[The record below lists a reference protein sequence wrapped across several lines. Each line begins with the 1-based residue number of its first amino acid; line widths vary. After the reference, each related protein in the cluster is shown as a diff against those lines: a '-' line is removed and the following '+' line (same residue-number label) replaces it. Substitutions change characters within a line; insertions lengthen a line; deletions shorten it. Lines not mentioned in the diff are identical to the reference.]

1 MNAPIRLLLLKSAQ
15 FAHTGKYALYGTPPR
30 WHMVHPNKPAPKGAP
45 VAHAPHAAGRHM
57 PATLQPDQ
65 IEALKYPADK
75 AAANKEMAAFN
86 DKHLPDLLAHGA
98 NGDATAILGSSYG
111 VNSHGKKKAHVANY
125 LLAAMGSPHKV
136 APGQGAGEHEAVKAP
151 ASTQPSPEPAGE
163 AHAIKASVSVER
175 YGTAGAKG
183 SAGAG
188 VFFAP
193 NGQATSEY
201 GGELN
206 AFEIPV
212 GTKLFKGES
221 SIDFAEKHGLMDAP
235 DPDVKKITGLSTLA
249 QVMDQAGEI
258 DNDKLYDAF
267 QTVAKRE
274 LEKAGYQGAHW
285 SDEDDLNPEQYQ
297 LWGVKGATGEAKEAA
312 GAVPATALAMP
323 AFHEGKTTTGVVQY
337 YEKVAKKIIDHAEAG
352 NVSVLEG
359 MVDTTKGKTWLG
371 KTENSKL
378 ILALHA
384 KALEHAKGGAALAT
398 DQKDEALQA
407 AVDHLKEDA
416 EQPGMPAGEA
426 AEDKALVEKLEA
438 AQSGVSVASTK
449 LVKDPD
455 VGTHTVVTFSNGATA
470 KIQHLNSS
478 ESLGLP
484 GWHDMDAKA
493 GQSSY
498 LADTKEDAISL
509 LQKKAGAE
517 SPKEGD
523 TKPSADGGT
532 LVLKDGRWHKY
543 VNADESGELP
553 PALVPVAEQAKPA
566 ANQEPVKNGNPA
578 PAPAPKVV
586 IRQPKPAS
594 TLPGDWS
601 GMAVTGLIA
610 NKDPVHGGIVD
621 KNSEGWFA
629 IPNMDGVEPLEGFP
643 SQYAAYVALV
653 VAVQTKLKGKVSAGH
668 SGLLAQIPWEATKV
682 PSTNSNAGSHN
693 PMVDKI
699 KGLAEA
705 GDVAGLEAIYAK
717 KSGSKQTYAIKQA
730 KLAQLAIAALKDAP
744 EPAAA
749 APADKLSQI
758 PWEAM
763 KVAAENSNAKSHNP
777 AVDKIKAMAEA
788 GDTAGLQA
796 IVDAKAGAK
805 QTYAKKQH
813 QLAQLALAALQGD
826 APEAAPSI
834 APASAQEAPAEPD
847 AAEQAATLLQSLTE
861 AANKAGYGVF
871 QHPSKGWLAA
881 GPKGNLKTFANLKQA
896 EDVVAKLADAG
907 LLAHVGATH
916 PYLVHI
922 AGKAPE
928 MVVPA
933 QAAPSLSGVGAYHHL
948 SQADNAEGFPGV
960 KAAAEEW
967 VSANPGK
974 EAELSKELYN
984 LGYASLAQVM
994 HLAAPDVAAKPGKIP
1009 APPAP
1014 LAGKKAKNFIGAAVA
1029 SMPNELDENQKQSIK
1044 ASADKWMSANPGAW
1058 DEINE
1063 ALAVHGLSSL
1073 ANYGPHAGGFEHG
1086 PKNGDTKQGA
1096 DGMLVF
1102 KDGHWHKQ
1110 DQAAA
1115 PEPQAA
1121 PVKKL
1126 SAGQAIKVMASVA
1139 AKTAKGMKGHLKDMA
1154 VAGDVAGLQKFI
1166 ADHPKLPAS
1175 KMVAQSLINALT
1187 GEAGGAPATSVPK
1200 STAAAKP
1207 AQPSATPGAAPM
1219 DAWTQTGPQAGSN
1232 PGGKFKD
1239 PSGQEWYCKFPADED
1254 VAKSEVLA
1262 AKLYAAMGIAGQDAK
1277 LVTKNGKVGIASR
1290 WATVSKANASTLAKT
1305 DGVVAGF
1312 GADAWLGN
1320 WDVVGLAFDNLQV
1333 GSDGKAVR
1341 VDAGGSLQYRAQGGK
1356 KAFGNT
1362 VIEIDSLRDA
1372 SINPQA
1378 AAVFGKLTDADIS
1391 ASVAKVLSIPD
1402 YTITMLVNQFGPGDA
1417 ANKQA
1422 LIETLLARKADL
1434 AAKYPKAAKAKKAP
1448 VFDPSKINEP
1458 PNFLNWGGS
1467 GKPGPSSK
1475 DFLNEANHK
1484 AAQAIFEAAKTGD
1497 VGAVKGLEAPTFDK
1511 NTGAVIGHKSVVEH
1525 PSQHIKGYAQQVI
1538 NEINFQMN
1546 PPKQFRFDGGHPL
1559 HSLNASYPPF
1569 TGQLQ
1574 ADAVSKVGKFITLGD
1589 PGVLSVESL
1598 GLPKITH
1605 KAGLLTASTYAAAAQ
1620 AAIAKMPE
1628 TQRQAVQAY
1637 TGSSY
1642 HTMNSSLWAGNPVG
1656 KAKAAAEALH
1666 TLGHDIAPGT
1676 VLSRKI
1682 SVHGDDLHQI
1692 LGSTGKVL
1700 QEPAIMSTSIRPSSW
1715 SGNVHLKL
1723 HVGPGVKGLWV
1734 GHGSKPGGG
1743 ALSVNSGEDELVLP
1757 PNTRILILSVKKGGG
1772 DEDGFGVGIP
1782 HIIEAVVLPSEGY

>member
-1 MNAPIRLLLLKSAQ
+1 MNAPIRLLLLKSVQ

-45 VAHAPHAAGRHM
+45 VAHAPHAAGQHM
-57 PATLQPDQ
+57 PATLQPEQ
-65 IEALKYPADK
+65 VEALKYPADK

-151 ASTQPSPEPAGE
+151 KVEGGLVAAPEQPSSKDAAPASP
-163 AHAIKASVSVER
+163 A
-175 YGTAGAKG
+175 
-183 SAGAG
+183 
-188 VFFAP
+188 AP
-193 NGQATSEY
+193 
-201 GGELN
+201 
-206 AFEIPV
+206 
-212 GTKLFKGES
+212 
-221 SIDFAEKHGLMDAP
+221 
-235 DPDVKKITGLSTLA
+235 
-249 QVMDQAGEI
+249 
-258 DNDKLYDAF
+258 
-267 QTVAKRE
+267 
-274 LEKAGYQGAHW
+274 
-285 SDEDDLNPEQYQ
+285 
-297 LWGVKGATGEAKEAA
+297 ATG
-312 GAVPATALAMP
+312 LAMP

-337 YEKVAKKIIDHAEAG
+337 YEKVAQKIIDHAEAG

-578 PAPAPKVV
+578 PEPVSKPSSAQEAPPIKKQPRLV
-586 IRQPKPAS
+586 IPKPAAQPAS
-594 TLPGDWS
+594 P
-601 GMAVTGLIA
+601 
-610 NKDPVHGGIVD
+610 
-621 KNSEGWFA
+621 
-629 IPNMDGVEPLEGFP
+629 
-643 SQYAAYVALV
+643 
-653 VAVQTKLKGKVSAGH
+653 
-668 SGLLAQIPWEATKV
+668 LLAQIPWEATKV

-717 KSGSKQTYAIKQA
+717 KSGSKQTYAVKQA

-788 GDTAGLQA
+788 GDAAGLQA

-826 APEAAPSI
+826 APEAAPST
-834 APASAQEAPAEPD
+834 APAAAMEAPAEPD
-847 AAEQAATLLQSLTE
+847 AAEQAAILLESLTE

-896 EDVVAKLADAG
+896 EEAVAKLGDAG

-922 AGKAPE
+922 TGKAAE
-928 MVVPA
+928 MVAPSQPVKPSKNPA
-933 QAAPSLSGVGAYHHL
+933 IFDELDALLAQNKIESDAKDIAEAHLNIYPGDIHGAAVEVEKYGYPMSSAVLHDLADKMGRTPKTADVEPAPSLSTVGAYHHL
-948 SQADNAEGFPGV
+948 SQADNAGGFPGV

-967 VSANPGK
+967 IAANPGK

-994 HLAAPDVAAKPGKIP
+994 HLAAPD
-1009 APPAP
+1009 
-1014 LAGKKAKNFIGAAVA
+1014 N
-1029 SMPNELDENQKQSIK
+1029 
-1044 ASADKWMSANPGAW
+1044 
-1058 DEINE
+1058 
-1063 ALAVHGLSSL
+1063 
-1073 ANYGPHAGGFEHG
+1073 G

-1110 DQAAA
+1110 DQAPAPAEPSIPEPPQFSGVGGNPIWAERYAKVAKALHEKVLAEGAAAFKGVVISHSDGVFSITLAGFKLKKVGPDDKPEYRKQMHAYVTALKAAVGKAPKAPKAKPVESAAAA
-1115 PEPQAA
+1115 PA
-1121 PVKKL
+1121 
-1126 SAGQAIKVMASVA
+1126 
-1139 AKTAKGMKGHLKDMA
+1139 
-1154 VAGDVAGLQKFI
+1154 
-1166 ADHPKLPAS
+1166 PAS
-1175 KMVAQSLINALT
+1175 AAVP
-1187 GEAGGAPATSVPK
+1187 AGSM
-1200 STAAAKP
+1200 
-1207 AQPSATPGAAPM
+1207 PSM
-1219 DAWTQTGPQAGSN
+1219 DSWIQTGPQAGSN

-1277 LVTKNGKVGIASR
+1277 LVTKDGKVGIASK
-1290 WATVSKANASTLAKT
+1290 WATVSKASPSTLAKT
-1305 DGVVAGF
+1305 DGVAAGF

-1320 WDVVGLAFDNLQV
+1320 WDVVGMAFDNLQV
-1333 GSDGKAVR
+1333 GADGKAVR

-1362 VIEIDSLRDA
+1362 VIEVDSLRDA

-1378 AAVFGKLTDADIS
+1378 AAVFGKLTHADIS

-1434 AAKYPKAAKAKKAP
+1434 AAKYPKAKKAKKVP

-1484 AAQAIFEAAKTGD
+1484 AAQAIFEAAKTGNLD
-1497 VGAVKGLEAPTFDK
+1497 AVKALDAPTFDK
-1511 NTGAVIGHKSVVEH
+1511 NTGAVVGHKPVMEH

-1559 HSLNASYPPF
+1559 HSLNASYPPA
-1569 TGQLQ
+1569 TGKDQSV
-1574 ADAVSKVGKFITLGD
+1574 AVAKAGKFIILGD

-1598 GLPKITH
+1598 GMPKITH
-1605 KAGLLTASTYAAAAQ
+1605 KAGQLSASTYAAAAQ

-1628 TQRQAVQAY
+1628 TQRQAIQAY

-1642 HTMNSSLWAGNPVG
+1642 TTMNSSLWNGNPVG

-1676 VLSRKI
+1676 VLSRKLT
-1682 SVHGDDLHQI
+1682 VHGEGLNQI

-1734 GHGSKPGGG
+1734 GYGSKPNGD
-1743 ALSVNSGEDELVLP
+1743 ALSINSGEDELVLP

>member
-1 MNAPIRLLLLKSAQ
+1 MNAPIRLLLLKSVQ

-45 VAHAPHAAGRHM
+45 VAHAPHAAGQHM
-57 PATLQPDQ
+57 PATLQPEQ
-65 IEALKYPADK
+65 VEALKYPADK

-125 LLAAMGSPHKV
+125 LLAAMGSAHKV

-312 GAVPATALAMP
+312 GAVPATILAMP

-543 VNADESGELP
+543 VDADESGELP
-553 PALVPVAEQAKPA
+553 PVLVPVAESSKPT

-578 PAPAPKVV
+578 SEPVSKPSSAQEAPPIKKQPRLVIPKSA
-586 IRQPKPAS
+586 RQKPTS
-594 TLPGDWS
+594 P
-601 GMAVTGLIA
+601 
-610 NKDPVHGGIVD
+610 
-621 KNSEGWFA
+621 
-629 IPNMDGVEPLEGFP
+629 
-643 SQYAAYVALV
+643 
-653 VAVQTKLKGKVSAGH
+653 
-668 SGLLAQIPWEATKV
+668 LLAQIPWEATKV

-717 KSGSKQTYAIKQA
+717 KSGSKQTYAVKQA
-730 KLAQLAIAALKDAP
+730 KLAQLAIAALKDKP
-744 EPAAA
+744 DPVPAA
-749 APADKLSQI
+749 PVGKLSQI

-813 QLAQLALAALQGD
+813 QLAQLALAALHGD
-826 APEAAPSI
+826 APAAAPSI
-834 APASAQEAPAEPD
+834 VPDTAPEAPTEPD
-847 AAEQAATLLQSLTE
+847 AAEQAATLLQTLTE
-861 AANKAGYGVF
+861 AASKAGYSVF

-881 GPKGNLKTFANLKQA
+881 GPKENLKTFANLKQA
-896 EDVVAKLADAG
+896 EEAVAKLGDAG

-922 AGKAPE
+922 TGKAAE
-928 MVVPA
+928 MVAPSQPVKPSKNPA
-933 QAAPSLSGVGAYHHL
+933 IFDELDALLAQNKIESDAKDIAEAHLNIYPGDIHGAAVEVEKYGYPMSSAVLHDLADKMGRTPKTADVEPAPSLSTVGAYHHL
-948 SQADNAEGFPGV
+948 SQADNVGGFPGV

-967 VSANPGK
+967 IAANPGK

-994 HLAAPDVAAKPGKIP
+994 HLAAPD
-1009 APPAP
+1009 
-1014 LAGKKAKNFIGAAVA
+1014 N
-1029 SMPNELDENQKQSIK
+1029 
-1044 ASADKWMSANPGAW
+1044 
-1058 DEINE
+1058 
-1063 ALAVHGLSSL
+1063 
-1073 ANYGPHAGGFEHG
+1073 G

-1110 DQAAA
+1110 DQAPAPAEPSIPEPPQFSGVGGNPIWAERYAKVAKALHEKVLAEGAAAFKGVVISHSDGVFSITLAGFKLKKVGPDDKPEYRKQMHAYVTALKAAVGKAPKAPKAKPVASAAAA
-1115 PEPQAA
+1115 PA
-1121 PVKKL
+1121 
-1126 SAGQAIKVMASVA
+1126 
-1139 AKTAKGMKGHLKDMA
+1139 
-1154 VAGDVAGLQKFI
+1154 
-1166 ADHPKLPAS
+1166 PAS
-1175 KMVAQSLINALT
+1175 AAVP
-1187 GEAGGAPATSVPK
+1187 AGSM
-1200 STAAAKP
+1200 
-1207 AQPSATPGAAPM
+1207 PSM
-1219 DAWTQTGPQAGSN
+1219 DSWIQTGPQAGSN

-1277 LVTKNGKVGIASR
+1277 LVTKDGKVGIASK
-1290 WATVSKANASTLAKT
+1290 WATVSKASPSTLAKT
-1305 DGVVAGF
+1305 DGVAAGF

-1320 WDVVGLAFDNLQV
+1320 WDVVGMAFDNLQV
-1333 GSDGKAVR
+1333 GADGKAVR

-1362 VIEIDSLRDA
+1362 VIEVDSLRDA

-1378 AAVFGKLTDADIS
+1378 AAVFGKLTHADIS
-1391 ASVAKVLSIPD
+1391 ASVAKVLSVPD
-1402 YTITMLVNQFGPGDA
+1402 FTITMLVNQFGPGDA
-1417 ANKQA
+1417 ANKQT
-1422 LIETLLARKADL
+1422 LIETLIARKADL
-1434 AAKYPKAAKAKKAP
+1434 AAKYPKAVKAKKKP
-1448 VFDPSKINEP
+1448 VFDASKINEP

-1484 AAQAIFEAAKTGD
+1484 AAQAIFDAAKAGD
-1497 VGAVKGLEAPTFDK
+1497 IDAVKGIEAPTFDK
-1511 NTGAVIGHKSVVEH
+1511 NTGIIVGHKAVLEH

-1559 HSLNASYPPF
+1559 HSLNASYPAF

-1574 ADAVSKVGKFITLGD
+1574 STAVSKVGKFITLGD
-1589 PGVLSVESL
+1589 PGVLSVDAL

-1605 KAGLLTASTYAAAAQ
+1605 KSGQLTASTYAAAAQ

-1642 HTMNSSLWAGNPVG
+1642 HAMNSSLWAGNPVG

-1682 SVHGDDLHQI
+1682 SVHGDDLNQI

-1743 ALSVNSGEDELVLP
+1743 ALSLNSGEDEMVLP

-1772 DEDGFGVGIP
+1772 DEDGFGVGLP
-1782 HIIEAVVLPSEGY
+1782 HVIEAVILPSEGY